1 MKLASRLL
9 VFEYLSSLLGQ
20 TGDDLRRLA
29 KEADPGRRPDGQSN
43 YLSMF
48 ESWATKLLIDRDQLR
63 TYDANV
69 LNIEDRLGKHRPGF
83 RFTYFQ
89 YLALLYTEIYLHRLA
104 GDPEGLLRDLRA
116 YRKKQFQD
124 KLSPVTAEDLRKA
137 AFWMATGS
145 GKTLVAHA
153 NLIQFEYYK
162 PFRADNILFIVPSS
176 TLADQHLEEL
186 AQSGVPARH
195 ALTSGHPDDV
205 QVLEITKLYV
215 DSRESEG
222 PRGGDSLPTS
232 AFEGQNLVLV
242 DEGHK
247 GTATKGDRDVERA
260 WRDIRRSLAGD
271 RGFTFEYSATFAQI
285 TEDDDEFLDEYG
297 KTILFDYGY
306 QHFWKDGY
314 GKDYRVVNLKKEGAF
329 DTDELLLAGLLV
341 LYEQHRLY
349 VDTRAEI
356 APYNIEAPLMA
367 FVGATVTGKAES
379 EVLQVVEFLDRVLTE
394 PEWARG
400 RIEALVAGN
409 ADLPSDLFSHRYPYL
424 TELDLS
430 ADTAYQDLCRRLFHG
445 TGNLVMHM
453 IRRADGEI
461 GLRTADAAKDAY
473 CGVVNVGNASG
484 FVKNAEVAGITRGE
498 DDHITESVFDRID
511 HPDSTVSFLI
521 GSKKFIEGWSSWRV
535 SVMGLLKVG
544 KSAGSQIIQLF
555 GRGVRLKGKDMGLRR
570 SQVLPPPHPK
580 HLELLETL
588 HIFGLK
594 ADYMEAFNKAVR
606 REGVPPAETRLLPIT
621 IRNDVDDLGLLAP
634 DSRGYDFSRDVVV
647 FDPAALRSPIE
658 IDLMPTFTAAE
669 GVADHTTSHGGSL
682 AETRSLPLEL
692 VDQERLYLD
701 LLDFK
706 RRRGWYNVYVTRA
719 AVRQFLRE
727 KARVI
732 APEACFDSAGGR
744 SRELAQAAARDA
756 LRKGLERFVYA
767 EQRKRE
773 TGHLDALPITA
784 DHPNFPRVG
793 TAGGAVPAYRLEVP
807 EHLVNGI
814 DKLIANLAAGTADL
828 EDLREPLPRLH
839 LDAHL
844 YTPLLLHETNVDQYG
859 VTLLQHR
866 ETLIR
871 SVPTGLRRS
880 EVKFVVDLRDTWATL
895 HEDSVWT
902 DYEIY
907 LLRNLPKRGVGFFQ
921 TAGFYPDFLLWL
933 KKGDA
938 QALAFIEPHG
948 MVYGDPHGKV
958 GLLRDIRQLG
968 LSVPTVAYI
977 VTDTSPANIGAIDSM
992 AGGGPVTEQWLRD
1005 HHILLQ
1011 DGAGYIAEI
1020 LDDLRRQVE
1029 AVISGQYQG
1038 GGPVQPLRQAGIR
1051 ILDDS
1056 EVSEEE
1062 RFTTHLPVYDL
1073 RAAAGHF
1080 GSGEAVEM
1088 EGWVPVDGRLSKDMF
1103 VARAAGHSMEP
1114 TINDGDLC
1122 VFRRYRGGTREG
1134 RIVLVQWSGPED
1146 PETGGSYA
1154 VKRYH
1159 RVGQRGEK
1167 GFRIELRSSN
1177 PAYEPIVLT
1186 PDYEDDVAVIAF
1198 FVQVLRAPRP

>member
-9 VFEYLSSLLGQ
+9 LFEYLSSLLGQ
-20 TGDDLRRLA
+20 TGSDLRRLA
-29 KEADPGRRPDGQSN
+29 KEVEPGRRPDGQSN

-48 ESWATKLLIDRDQLR
+48 ESWGTKVLVPHDQLC

-89 YLALLYTEIYLHRLA
+89 YLALLYTETYLHRLA
-104 GDPEGLLRDLRA
+104 EDDGSLLRDLRA
-116 YRKKQFQD
+116 YRKKHFRG
-124 KLSPVTAEDLRKA
+124 KLTPVTKKDLRKA
-137 AFWMATGS
+137 AFWMATGA

-162 PFRADNILFIVPSS
+162 PFRADNILFIVPSP

-186 AQSGVPARH
+186 VQSGIPARH
-195 ALTSGHPDDV
+195 ALASGHPDDV

-215 DSRESEG
+215 DSRETEG

-232 AFEGQNLVLV
+232 AFGGQNLVLV

-285 TEDDDEFLDEYG
+285 TEDDEELLDEYG

-349 VDTRAEI
+349 ADARAEI
-356 APYNIEAPLMA
+356 APYNVEAPLMA

-379 EVLQVVEFLDRVLTE
+379 EVLQVVEFLNRVLTE
-394 PEWARG
+394 PEWARD
-400 RIEALVAGN
+400 RIEALLAGN
-409 ADLPSDLFSHRYPYL
+409 ASLPSDLFSPRHPYL
-424 TELDLS
+424 AELGLP
-430 ADTAYQDLCRRLFHG
+430 AGTAYQDLCRRLFHG
-445 TGNLVMHM
+445 SGSLVMHM

-484 FVKNAEVAGITRGE
+484 FAKNAEAAGITRGE
-498 DDHITESVFDRID
+498 DDHITESVFEGIGQ
-511 HPDSTVSFLI
+511 PDSTVSLLI

-555 GRGVRLKGKDMGLRR
+555 GRGVRLKGKDMGLQR
-570 SQVLPPPHPK
+570 SQALPPPHPV

-594 ADYMEAFNKAVR
+594 ADYMEAFSKAVK
-606 REGVPPAETRLLPIT
+606 REGVPSTETRLLPIT
-621 IRNDVDDLGLLAP
+621 IRGDADDLGLLAP
-634 DSRGYDFSRDVVV
+634 DSRGYDFSHEVVV
-647 FDPAALRSPIE
+647 FAPVALRSLIE

-669 GVADHTTSHGGSL
+669 GVADHTTSHGGSP
-682 AETRSLPLEL
+682 AETRRLPLEL
-692 VDQERLYLD
+692 VDEESLYLD

-706 RRRGWYNVYVTRA
+706 RRRGWYNVYITRA

-732 APEACFDSAGGR
+732 APEAYFDSAGGR

-773 TGHLDALPITA
+773 TGHLHALPITA
-784 DHPNFPRVG
+784 DHPNFPRVK
-793 TAGGAVPAYRLEVP
+793 TSAGDVPAYRLEVP
-807 EHLVNGI
+807 EDLVKEI
-814 DKLIANLAAGTADL
+814 DKLITELERGTADL
-828 EDLREPLPRLH
+828 EELREPLPRLH

-844 YTPLLLHETNVDQYG
+844 YTPLLLRETNVDRHG

-866 ETLIR
+866 PTLIR
-871 SVPTGLRRS
+871 SVPTGLQRS
-880 EVKFVVDLRDTWATL
+880 EVEFIVDLRDTWATL
-895 HEDSVWT
+895 HETSEWADF
-902 DYEIY
+902 EIH
-907 LLRNLPKRGVGFFQ
+907 LLRNLPKRGIGFFQ
-921 TAGFYPDFLLWL
+921 TAGFYPDFMLWL

-938 QALAFIEPHG
+938 QALAFVEPHG

-958 GLLRDIRQLG
+958 SLLRDIRRLG
-968 LSVPTVAYI
+968 LRIPTVAYI
-977 VTDTSPANIGAIDSM
+977 VTDTLPEHIGIIGDM

-1005 HHILLQ
+1005 RHILLQ
-1011 DGAGYIAEI
+1011 GSSGYIEEI

-1038 GGPVQPLRQAGIR
+1038 GGPVEPLRQAGIR
-1051 ILDDS
+1051 ILNDS

-1080 GSGEAVEM
+1080 GAGEAVER
-1088 EGWVPVDGRLSKDMF
+1088 EGWVPVDGRLTKDMF
-1103 VARAAGHSMEP
+1103 VARAVGHSMEP
-1114 TINDGDLC
+1114 TISDGELC
-1122 VFRRYRGGTREG
+1122 VFRRYRGGTRED
-1134 RIVLVQWSGPED
+1134 RIVLVQWSGPAD

-1159 RVGQRGEK
+1159 RIGQRGEK

-1177 PAYEPIVLT
+1177 PAYEPIILT
-1186 PDYEDDVAVIAF
+1186 PDYEDDAAVIAF
-1198 FVQVLRAPRP
+1198 FVQVLRTPRT